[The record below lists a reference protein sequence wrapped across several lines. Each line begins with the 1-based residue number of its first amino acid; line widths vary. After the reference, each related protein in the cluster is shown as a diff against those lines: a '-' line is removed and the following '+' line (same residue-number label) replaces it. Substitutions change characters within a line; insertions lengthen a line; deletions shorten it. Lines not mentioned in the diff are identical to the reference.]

1 METSFNWKS
10 FVYNINSRNIVP
22 VIGNDLSFVK
32 LDKQQ
37 LSASDNFN
45 NIKKSGTEDGDFII
59 INLYKYLAF
68 RLWDIFEK
76 GSITC
81 PANINSVALHLYEMG
96 TPENDIDLAIK
107 NEISGLTTDQILLEP
122 YLKLIKINGFES
134 FVSVNFDNFLERA
147 FEEAGKQVNRSFNF
161 SIPLPSIDPNFKP
174 DPALPRIYNLM
185 GNIEGYNFATTDEQ
199 SLEYLYLIQNGMDTI
214 AKELFDTI
222 ARKNILLVGSSF
234 PDWFMR
240 FFIRI
245 ISKERFKNGVKAKYV
260 ACDHTFQ
267 DPELKY
273 FLENNATKVIP
284 INNSDAQADSD
295 GKIYKSSIDFINQMY
310 EQCMESSE
318 AKKSNVHYKEVVF
331 ISYSWT
337 DKPLADRV
345 KNEFEKHGLNV
356 FFDDDELK
364 TGDRYNQVIKN
375 YLKDC
380 NFFLALISNNAISDK
395 NRYVYDKEWRSAIV
409 LDGFKDQS
417 YIRPFIIDDTPPTDD
432 RIPEEFR
439 NLNITKIDNFD
450 ELDKVVRDF
459 IRDNNLVPV
468 N

>member
-1 METSFNWKS
+1 
-10 FVYNINSRNIVP
+10 
-22 VIGNDLSFVK
+22 
-32 LDKQQ
+32 
-37 LSASDNFN
+37 
-45 NIKKSGTEDGDFII
+45 
-59 INLYKYLAF
+59 
-68 RLWDIFEK
+68 
-76 GSITC
+76 
-81 PANINSVALHLYEMG
+81 
-96 TPENDIDLAIK
+96 
-107 NEISGLTTDQILLEP
+107 
-122 YLKLIKINGFES
+122 
-134 FVSVNFDNFLERA
+134 
-147 FEEAGKQVNRSFNF
+147 
-161 SIPLPSIDPNFKP
+161 
-174 DPALPRIYNLM
+174 
-185 GNIEGYNFATTDEQ
+185 
-199 SLEYLYLIQNGMDTI
+199 
-214 AKELFDTI
+214 
-222 ARKNILLVGSSF
+222 
-234 PDWFMR
+234 
-240 FFIRI
+240 
-245 ISKERFKNGVKAKYV
+245 
-260 ACDHTFQ
+260 
-267 DPELKY
+267 
-273 FLENNATKVIP
+273 
-284 INNSDAQADSD
+284 
-295 GKIYKSSIDFINQMY
+295 MY